1 MLRNF
6 KKFEI
11 GHYYVYTGGKTEEKW
26 NPSGGMAFALRHE
39 ILQCSNNFKYNYA
52 FADFKGH
59 ERVDDDNGWDWSDG
73 FDNWVEV
80 ESPDAVFVEGDSVLE
95 YIRHHKQW
103 KKIVVIKSCT
113 LTEDEKENGYDNG
126 NSVYYILK
134 RKTKENKED
143 IVPNVKDFTEK
154 QSKALENLIDELEK
168 MSKNLG
174 IVKVPP
180 IPMTTVIW
188 KDNPFKKY
196 IRKKKYL
203 TFSKKK

>member
-26 NPSGGMAFALRHE
+26 NPSGGMDFALRHE

-52 FADFKGH
+52 FADFKDN
-59 ERVDDDNGWDWSDG
+59 ERVDDDNGWDWSNG
-73 FDNWVEV
+73 FDNWIEV
-80 ESPDAVFVEGDSVLE
+80 ESPDAVFEVGDSILE
-95 YIRHHKQW
+95 YKRQHESWHILALGKCQLTDD
-103 KKIVVIKSCT
+103 KKR
-113 LTEDEKENGYDNG
+113 NGYDNG
-126 NSVYYILK
+126 GYTYNILK
-134 RKTKENKED
+134 RKTKESKVKQEE
-143 IVPNVKDFTEK
+143 IVV
-154 QSKALENLIDELEK
+154 
-168 MSKNLG
+168 
-174 IVKVPP
+174 
-180 IPMTTVIW
+180 W